1 MQSSITSPGMTFD
14 VRVVRANLTQVL
26 EEIEREAEA

>member
-14 VRVVRANLTQVL
+14 VGVVRANLTQVL
-26 EEIEREAEA
+26 EEIKREAEA